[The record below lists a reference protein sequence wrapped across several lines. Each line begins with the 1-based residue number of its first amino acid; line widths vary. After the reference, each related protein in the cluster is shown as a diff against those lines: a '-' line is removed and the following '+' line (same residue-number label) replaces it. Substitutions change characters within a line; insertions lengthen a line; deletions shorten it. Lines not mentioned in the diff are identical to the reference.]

1 MILKN
6 EIKMSKCP
14 FGKEEEINT
23 YLEGY
28 DPLQGEWKSVNGE
41 IKYKKDCEKCP
52 NFKNCE
58 EW

>member
-1 MILKN
+1 
-6 EIKMSKCP
+6 MSKCP

-23 YLEGY
+23 YLEGN
-28 DPLQGEWKSVNGE
+28 DLFKGEWKTINNE
-41 IKYKKDCEKCP
+41 IRYKKDCKKCP

>member
-1 MILKN
+1 
-6 EIKMSKCP
+6 MSKCP

-28 DPLQGEWKSVNGE
+28 DFFKGEWKTVHNE
-41 IKYKKDCEKCP
+41 RRYKKDCEKCP

>member
-1 MILKN
+1 
-6 EIKMSKCP
+6 MSKCP

-28 DPLQGEWKSVNGE
+28 DFFKGEWKTVNNE
-41 IKYKKDCEKCP
+41 KRYKKDCEKCP